1 LGCPQTNWLS
11 YVLILPPNKNERI
24 ILRFVKERIFLRF
37 GLFSFALLPF
47 FLTFW
52 FYCLLT
58 NTESAFGFFSF
69 LRFNGLSYLFMARK
83 PNYVLTDYLTFS
95 MLRFYRF
102 IFQKVSQK
110 YNTRWWSKKY
120 WSSYLLTELSYLL
133 PVYLTF
139 YQFILPFNG
148 LSYLRS
154 LPFTGLSYVL
164 AKVEHIAKR

>member
-1 LGCPQTNWLS
+1 
-11 YVLILPPNKNERI
+11 
-24 ILRFVKERIFLRF
+24 
-37 GLFSFALLPF
+37 
-47 FLTFW
+47 
-52 FYCLLT
+52 
-58 NTESAFGFFSF
+58 
-69 LRFNGLSYLFMARK
+69 
-83 PNYVLTDYLTFS
+83 